1 MKKKI
6 VMLMLATALTVSTV
20 VSGCGNQTPEEPVKK
35 EEVVKNNDIA
45 KIKKH
50 IKNIDKLAVIEN
62 AKNIDLDKVVSDMV
76 TDKEKV
82 ASLKVD
88 TSKVNFNK
96 AGKYPVEITLT
107 EKVATPSTD
116 KPVTDKPADETANP
130 TDKPA
135 DETTNP
141 TDKPAEDKPAETPA
155 PKEDVEDTNKETATP
170 DTNKD
175 NEIKGTVDIEI
186 IDKDK
191 VDEALKDGNII
202 IGDDNKVIEND
213 KTDSESD
220 KDDKK
225 DDDKKETDDNLVAKD
240 DKKPSKP
247 ENKPNKPSEKPNKP
261 SKPETKPENKPSK
274 PDSKPSKPDSKPS
287 KPENKP
293 SKHEHDWKPVYKTVH
308 HKEESHY
315 ETIHHD
321 EVGHTERVL
330 VEEGWTEEVSEIH
343 TFCNECKKDL
353 TASGEDLVAH
363 GRAHALAG
371 EGTGGHH
378 TGQVITYI
386 EHPDVYDDKWVVDKA
401 AWDEQKKVVDKA
413 AWDEQVI
420 DYYKCSCGA
429 TK

>member
-62 AKNIDLDKVVSDMV
+62 AKNIDLDKVVNDMV

-82 ASLKVD
+82 ESLKVD

-116 KPVTDKPADETANP
+116 KLVTDKPADETA
-130 TDKPA
+130 
-135 DETTNP
+135 NP

-175 NEIKGTVDIEI
+175 DKKDNEIKGTVDIEI

-191 VDEALKDGNII
+191 VDEALKDGDIV
-202 IGDDNKVIEND
+202 IGDDNNVIE
-213 KTDSESD
+213 KPESD

-225 DDDKKETDDNLVAKD
+225 DDDKKDKDDKD
-240 DKKPSKP
+240 KNDKKPSDKDD
-247 ENKPNKPSEKPNKP
+247 SSDSKP
-261 SKPETKPENKPSK
+261 SKPDSKPSK

-287 KPENKP
+287 KPENKPSKPDSKP

-343 TFCNECKKDL
+343 DFCNVCGKDL
-353 TASGEDLVAH
+353 TAAGERPSEH
-363 GRAHALAG
+363 GLQHALAG
-371 EGTGGHH
+371 EGAGGHH
-378 TGQVITYI
+378 DRQVITYI
-386 EHPDVYDDKWVVDKA
+386 EHPDVYEDKWVVDKA